1 MTKTSSP
8 SIPTPPYSP
17 TTGKAA
23 RYASFGMLSAIVT
36 LFVLPEIFGSAAII
50 LGAYSWK
57 TDTTG
62 SNRGLFVIIL
72 GIICMLLGIYVL
84 AYRLIDLIPV
94 PA

>member
-1 MTKTSSP
+1 MAKTSSS
-8 SIPTPPYSP
+8 SIPSPPYAP

-57 TDTTG
+57 NDTTT

-72 GIICMLLGIYVL
+72 GIACMLLGIYAL
-84 AYRLIDLIPV
+84 SYIRLVDLIL
-94 PA
+94 A